1 MDDKKLQ
8 ALIALLDDPDET
20 VFSMVQSE
28 IMKEDASIVSELEHI
43 WETTLDEF
51 LQNRIENLIQQIQ
64 LNDTKNK
71 IRNWAKQ
78 EQIDLFDGFFL
89 ISRYQY
95 PDLKRKIIQMQID
108 EIATQAKAQITN
120 QMTSLE
126 KITVLNYVFYDVL
139 KFSINHSNLSSP
151 QNCFINQVLESKKG
165 NPVSLSILYALV
177 ARAISLPVFF
187 IDFPKN
193 PLLAFIDPEYRIKI
207 SKNKVVSPVLF
218 YINPANKG
226 AIIGRKEIEFF
237 LKKNEHISTQ
247 TFDEPCSNKTMVR
260 KLLESLIFAYQELGY
275 QDKVAEL
282 TEIAGLL

>member
-187 IDFPKN
+187 IDFPKIRCWRLSTRN
-193 PLLAFIDPEYRIKI
+193 TALKYRKTRLFHRSCFTLTRPIKEPL
-207 SKNKVVSPVLF
+207 S
-218 YINPANKG
+218 G
-226 AIIGRKEIEFF
+226 A
-237 LKKNEHISTQ
+237 
-247 TFDEPCSNKTMVR
+247 R
-260 KLLESLIFAYQELGY
+260 KLSFS
-275 QDKVAEL
+275 
-282 TEIAGLL
+282 